1 MAEIVKKEYNLI
13 TKKRGIMKLLNT
25 LSRSKIMNISKI
37 LLNIVLKK
45 ILEYKV
51 LAKEYIK
58 K

>member
-13 TKKRGIMKLLNT
+13 TKKRGIIKLLNT

-37 LLNIVLKK
+37 LLNIGLKK

-51 LAKEYIK
+51 LAKNY
-58 K
+58 